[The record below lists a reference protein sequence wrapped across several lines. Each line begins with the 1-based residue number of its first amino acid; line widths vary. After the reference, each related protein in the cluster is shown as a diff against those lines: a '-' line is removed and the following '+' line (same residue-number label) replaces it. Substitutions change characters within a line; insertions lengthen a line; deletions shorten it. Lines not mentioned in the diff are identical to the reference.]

1 MIDYNLCRFNLVME
15 TQPLTDYQSNLSN
28 FCTEKTVKTL
38 VASTPSYV
46 IMPED
51 VYNQLKTYGFYF
63 LNEEFGDYNF
73 NNYIKFCE
81 FLEYSNQNNF
91 DELYNKSIIK
101 SSKNKSKL
109 EEYIYSDKT
118 FEISLLLNK
127 N

>member
-1 MIDYNLCRFNLVME
+1 ME